1 MREKQGARIRNTT
14 IGVNTMT
21 YKKTSACTLRQWAAV
36 ALLAAL
42 PLTVAA
48 GQLKKIST
56 RPDVKTTLFWE
67 ATDQPIATVL
77 LFPGGDGGFGK
88 VVDGR
93 ASSGNFLVRSAH
105 HFRANGFNVAIFG
118 RPSDTPDLDYPVRIS
133 EPHIA
138 DIRAV
143 IDHLK
148 TLSAA
153 PIWLVGTSR
162 GTISAAA
169 AAINL
174 KDAGI
179 AGIVLTSSVVS
190 YSKTGAVPAQKLA
203 AVTVPVLVLHHA
215 KDACRVT
222 LPHEVPL
229 ILRGLAN
236 APVKKEVMVEGGANP
251 IGDPCEAMHW
261 HGFIGMEEEAV
272 NIIGNWIRNPLP

>member
-1 MREKQGARIRNTT
+1 MNDKKSA
-14 IGVNTMT
+14 
-21 YKKTSACTLRQWAAV
+21 YKLAQWFSAV
-36 ALLAAL
+36 LLAAL
-42 PLTVAA
+42 PLATTAE
-48 GQLKKIST
+48 GILKKIPT
-56 RPDVKTTLFWE
+56 RPGVTTTLFWE
-67 ATDQPIATVL
+67 PADNPKATVL

-105 HFRANGFNVAIFG
+105 HFRANSFNVAIFG

-143 IDHLK
+143 LDHLGR
-148 TLSAA
+148 LSPA
-153 PIWLVGTSR
+153 PVWLVGTSR
-162 GTISAAA
+162 GTISATA

-174 KDAGI
+174 KDSGI

-190 YSKTGAVPAQKLA
+190 YSKVGALPRQDLA

-215 KDACRVT
+215 KDSCRIT
-222 LPHEVPL
+222 LPHEVPF
-229 ILRGLAN
+229 IMRGLAN
-236 APVKKEVMVEGGANP
+236 APVKKAVMVDGGTSP
-251 IGDPCEAMHW
+251 TGDPCEAMHW

-272 NIIGNWIRNPLP
+272 TIISDWIGNPSS

>member
-1 MREKQGARIRNTT
+1 MDKSSAHIETMKFKKKAARKLIRWT
-14 IGVNTMT
+14 
-21 YKKTSACTLRQWAAV
+21 AV
-36 ALLAAL
+36 VITAAL
-42 PLTVAA
+42 PLASTAE
-48 GQLKKIST
+48 GILKKIPT
-56 RPDVKTTLFWE
+56 RPDVNTTLFWE
-67 ATDQPIATVL
+67 PADNPKATVL

-118 RPSDTPDLDYPVRIS
+118 RPSDRPALDYPGRIS
-133 EPHIA
+133 DNHVA

-143 IDHLK
+143 LDHLK
-148 TLSAA
+148 TLSPA
-153 PIWLVGTSR
+153 PVWLVGTSR
-162 GTISAAA
+162 GSISATA

-190 YSKTGAVPAQKLA
+190 FSKVGAVPTQNLA

-215 KDACRVT
+215 KDSCHVT
-222 LPHEVPL
+222 LPHEVPY
-229 ILRGLAN
+229 ILRGLTN
-236 APVKKEVMVEGGANP
+236 APVRKAMMVDGGANP
-251 IGDPCEAMHW
+251 TGDPCEAMHW

-272 NIIGNWIRNPLP
+272 KIIADWIKNPSS

>member
-1 MREKQGARIRNTT
+1 MNGKAENTSMTTRWLTALLLGALSF
-14 IGVNTMT
+14 G
-21 YKKTSACTLRQWAAV
+21 AAAEGTLR
-36 ALLAAL
+36 
-42 PLTVAA
+42 
-48 GQLKKIST
+48 KIPT
-56 RPDVKTTLFWE
+56 RPDVRTTLFWE
-67 ATDQPIATVL
+67 ATDNPKATVL

-93 ASSGNFLVRSAH
+93 ATGGNFLVRSAH

-143 IDHLK
+143 LDHLRK
-148 TLSAA
+148 LSPA
-153 PIWLVGTSR
+153 PVWLVGTSR
-162 GTISAAA
+162 GTISATA

-190 YSKTGAVPAQKLA
+190 YSKVGAVPRQDLA

-222 LPHEVPL
+222 LPHEVPF
-229 ILRGLAN
+229 ILRGLTN
-236 APVKKEVMVEGGANP
+236 APVKKVVIVDGGADP
-251 IGDPCEAMHW
+251 VGDPCEAMHW

-272 NIIGNWIRNPLP
+272 NIIGNWIRNPAP